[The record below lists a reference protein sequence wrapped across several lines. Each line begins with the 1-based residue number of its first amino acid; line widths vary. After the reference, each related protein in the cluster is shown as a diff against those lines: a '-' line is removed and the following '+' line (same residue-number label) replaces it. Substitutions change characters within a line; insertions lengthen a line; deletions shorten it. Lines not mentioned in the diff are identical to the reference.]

1 MSRRFVKLCA
11 LLFTFSC
18 DVADTPESACSD
30 YCDKR
35 AECDDAALA
44 EGEKRVAE
52 CDDEV
57 DVDDCNETCTDVMEE
72 CDDAEEDAI
81 EDLRECAEES
91 CDDVAGCGFDQA
103 NTFI

>member
-18 DVADTPESACSD
+18 DGGGTPESVCSD

-35 AECDDAALA
+35 
-44 EGEKRVAE
+44 AE

-57 DVDDCNETCTDVMEE
+57 DVDDCNETCNDVMEE
-72 CDDAEEDAI
+72 CDDEAESDAI
-81 EDLRECAEES
+81 DDLEQCVDES
-91 CDDVAGCGFDQA
+91 CDDVASCGFDQGVDCI
-103 NTFI
+103 FFDF